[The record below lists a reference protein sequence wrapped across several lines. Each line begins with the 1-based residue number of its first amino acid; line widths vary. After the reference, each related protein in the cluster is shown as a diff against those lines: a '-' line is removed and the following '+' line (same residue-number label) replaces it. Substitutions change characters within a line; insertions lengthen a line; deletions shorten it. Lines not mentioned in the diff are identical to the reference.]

1 MAAEVRVE
9 GAPVGL
15 DKIGDALERR
25 PTAFGFFQAVRLLE
39 RLFPDRVPVGDFAD
53 PSREVVRFGVD
64 PGLAFPPS
72 QIKTLDLEDTHVDG
86 IEDIGRQPRMV
97 VNFMGLVGPSGV
109 LPYEYSLLAIAR
121 QRAKDPTML
130 AFFDIFHHRAIS
142 LFYRAWRKY
151 RFTVD
156 YEQGRE
162 DRITA
167 HALDL
172 VGLGLQSYRDKL
184 PFPDDALAFYAGL
197 FALQPRGASALEHL
211 VEDFFDVPAVVE
223 QFVGGWYSLPE
234 RDQCEI
240 GGEDTSSVL
249 GMGAVVGDE
258 IWDQQARVRIRIG
271 PLPRARFREFLP
283 DGSAYEKLRSLV
295 RFFAHDQ
302 FEFELQ
308 LVLDRE
314 DVPGL
319 VLGDDPAETRLG
331 WSTWIRTVQRA
342 AEADETVLAL

>member
-39 RLFPDRVPVGDFAD
+39 RLFPDRAPVGDFAD
-53 PSREVVRFGVD
+53 PTREVVRFGVD
-64 PGLAFPPS
+64 PGLAFPPAE
-72 QIKTLDLEDTHVDG
+72 IKSLELPEPEDG
-86 IEDIGRQPRMV
+86 GDDDGAQARML

-121 QRAKDPTML
+121 QRAKDPAML

-172 VGLGLQSYRDKL
+172 VGLGLEAYRDKL
-184 PFPDDALAFYAGL
+184 PFPDDALAFYSGL

-223 QFVGGWYSLPE
+223 QFVGGWYALPE

-240 GGEDTSSVL
+240 GGEEPSSVL
-249 GMGAVVGDE
+249 GKGAVVGDE
-258 IWDQQARVRIRIG
+258 IWDQQARVRIRVG
-271 PLPRARFREFLP
+271 PLPRARYREFLP
-283 DGSAYEKLRSLV
+283 DGPAYGKLRSLV

-302 FEFELQ
+302 FDFELQ
-308 LVLDRE
+308 LVLDKE

-331 WSTWIRTVQRA
+331 WSTWIRTVQRTV
-342 AEADETVLAL
+342 EADETILSL